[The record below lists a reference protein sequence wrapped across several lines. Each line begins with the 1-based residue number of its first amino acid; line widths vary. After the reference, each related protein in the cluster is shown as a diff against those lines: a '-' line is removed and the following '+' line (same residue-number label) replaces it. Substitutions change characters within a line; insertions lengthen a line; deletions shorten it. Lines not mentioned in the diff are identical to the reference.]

1 MAAANCLRWGHFA
14 LIRKSIY
21 DSAQKTPEQSQASTR
36 PGSMCAHIYA
46 IVFVTVCLCVCARE
60 CAGIC
65 CQITLFAN
73 VCCLLII
80 RFTPVFIVRQ
90 RDERATL
97 HTHTHTYMGAALCA
111 CVWRRQRVVCLYALY
126 LSLCLCVCVVE
137 FVYFLLTFFTRA
149 CVCVCW
155 GLFARLDC
163 RFKDSTANSSAAP
176 AVCLSYSTLPV
187 CVCVWVVCVTLPLG
201 GNERSLVVNPT

>member
-1 MAAANCLRWGHFA
+1 MNGGGGGQGGVAAANCLRWGHFA

-21 DSAQKTPEQSQASTR
+21 DSAQKTPEQAQAEAR

-46 IVFVTVCLCVCARE
+46 IVFVTVCLCVWE

-97 HTHTHTYMGAALCA
+97 HTHTHTPTWGQLCVRVCGVDSASSA
-111 CVWRRQRVVCLYALY
+111 CIYCI
-126 LSLCLCVCVVE
+126 SLC
-137 FVYFLLTFFTRA
+137 
-149 CVCVCW
+149 
-155 GLFARLDC
+155 
-163 RFKDSTANSSAAP
+163 
-176 AVCLSYSTLPV
+176 V
-187 CVCVWVVCVTLPLG
+187 CVCVWLSLFIFCWRFSRVRVCVCVGGCLHASIAASRTPQRTRQQLPLCA
-201 GNERSLVVNPT
+201 